1 MMMCFF
7 RFFDRKNDIVHK
19 YEVITLCISTNRNF
33 IFRKYVLTAEFL
45 YSLLTFFTLKC
56 IIFTK
61 IKLLF
66 LQYFITLKEGFIMAT
81 TKKTT
86 AKTAPAKTAPVK
98 EEPVKR
104 LLQRL
109 SLLRLLLQLQR
120 RLNPQRQKM

>member
-19 YEVITLCISTNRNF
+19 YEAITLCISTNRNF

-61 IKLLF
+61 DKTFISAIF
-66 LQYFITLKEGFIMAT
+66 YYFERRIYYGNNKENNC
-81 TKKTT
+81 KNSPCKNCS
-86 AKTAPAKTAPVK
+86 
-98 EEPVKR
+98 R
-104 LLQRL
+104 
-109 SLLRLLLQLQR
+109 
-120 RLNPQRQKM
+120 